1 MTCSAMSIAVLII
14 AVYIHNN
21 VIVKLFSPC
30 MGKCCI
36 AYLNIMPYAMTAMIV
51 TTAIMVRQCVA
62 CRGGSL
68 CIVRCAN
75 HLFSLASMALWVKN
89 SFTTLSFIS
98 VS

>member
-21 VIVKLFSPC
+21 VTVILFSPS
-30 MGKCCI
+30 MGKCSV

-51 TTAIMVRQCVA
+51 TTAIMVRPCVA
-62 CRGGSL
+62 CRGGNR
-68 CIVRCAN
+68 CKVRCVN
-75 HLFSLASMALWVKN
+75 HLFSLAAIALWVKN